1 MRATLCSRSLA
12 DARSPEFAAASASS
26 SMFRTSGSSDMGSLA
41 GALSFIALYAS
52 TRILYHGQDE
62 DDLRQY
68 ILCEPR
74 HVVTV
79 ATRPQPHLTRLPR
92 VDRLPAQP
100 TNVERTRG
108 NQSTARGV
116 PARMARA
123 FPGVF
128 RTFDVPPVCV
138 GLQFVSC

>member
-62 DDLRQY
+62 DDLRPY

-79 ATRPQPHLTRLPR
+79 ATLIRSRIWHGCRESIDCLHNPPTLNAPGGIRARHAGYPR
-92 VDRLPAQP
+92 
-100 TNVERTRG
+100 EW
-108 NQSTARGV
+108 
-116 PARMARA
+116 PARSQGCFEHSTCHRFA
-123 FPGVF
+123 
-128 RTFDVPPVCV
+128 
-138 GLQFVSC
+138 